1 MKTVMKTFVT
11 ALAFGLVVATA
22 PVAAQDLGLD
32 LPSKET
38 VEAQKKARKNQV
50 ASQRVGRAIMDAFE
64 LYEQEQ
70 LQEAISLLEEE
81 LPDAEGYDRAYLSRF
96 LGTLYA
102 QAERTDE
109 ALPMLKNAADQDV
122 LGWNDQAAVLKLV
135 GQLSLQV
142 EKYSQSVEYLK
153 KWFEFTGEMDPQ
165 ALFYVANAYYQ
176 QKEFAEIVPFAQA
189 ALKYADEPKKDYY
202 TLLMA
207 SYFERKMYDKA
218 IATIEEGLNVL
229 PETIAWWPQLAQMY
243 MLKENLPKALQTMEV
258 AYLAGYL
265 KEENQFKLLVQLYDN
280 EGIPY
285 KAATTM
291 LKHIESGD
299 VEGTA
304 KNYST
309 AANSFHRAKELSDA
323 AKWYGKAAELTD
335 DRDDKGEYLRKQGN
349 LLVQNEQYVAATTPL
364 KNALDFAE
372 GDDRG
377 RIYMSLAEAFFYG
390 GDYRQAL
397 TYVNEAAKFDNQRR
411 SARSWKGY
419 IQSTAKRKGVDL

>member
-1 MKTVMKTFVT
+1 MKTVMKAFVT

-50 ASQRVGRAIMDAFE
+50 ASQRVGRAIMDAYE
-64 LYEQEQ
+64 MYEQEQ
-70 LQEAISLLEEE
+70 LSQAISLLEEE
-81 LPDAEGYDRAYLSRF
+81 IVDSEGYDRAYLGRF
-96 LGTLYA
+96 LGTYYA
-102 QAERTDE
+102 QAERVSE
-109 ALPMLKNAADQDV
+109 ALPLLKEVVDADV
-122 LGWNDQAAVLKLV
+122 LGWSDQAAVLKMV
-135 GQLSLQV
+135 GQISLQE
-142 EKYSQSVEYLK
+142 EKYEQSVDYLQQ
-153 KWFEFTGEMDPQ
+153 WMEFTGELDPNV
-165 ALFYVANAYYQ
+165 LFYIANAYYQ
-176 QKEFAEIVPFAQA
+176 QKEFAKIVPYAEA

-207 SYFERKMYDKA
+207 SYFERKMYDQA
-218 IATIEEGLNVL
+218 IATIEEGLDVL
-229 PETIAWWPQLAQMY
+229 PETIPWWPQLAQMY
-243 MLKENLPKALQTMEV
+243 MLKENLPKALQTMEI

-291 LKHIESGD
+291 LKHIQSGD

-309 AANSFHRAKELSDA
+309 AANSFHRAKEFAEA

-335 DRDDKGEYLRKQGN
+335 DREDKGEFLRKQGN

-364 KNALDFAE
+364 KGALDLAR
-372 GDDRG
+372 GDDKG